1 MINSLFYTMP
11 AQLYI
16 ELDEL
21 AVPLCKQKKNKVLLG
36 LTNKVQQE
44 RS

>member
-21 AVPLCKQKKNKVLLG
+21 AVPLCKQKKG
-36 LTNKVQQE
+36 QGTTGAYD
-44 RS
+44 